1 MSMFKKAERTQAR
14 LRLAIAGPS
23 GSGKTYTALAIAS
36 EIAGGKP
43 IAVVDTESG
52 SASLYAGNFDFDVAE
67 MHSPYHP
74 LKYKKAIEEAAAAG
88 YGCII
93 LDSLSHGWEGTGG
106 LLDVVDEKT
115 KASQSKSAFSVGW
128 KDATPIQNELI
139 EAIVTAPIH
148 VIATMRSKTDYV
160 LEQGKAP
167 KKVGMKAIQR
177 EGIEYEFTIV
187 FQMTLDNDAIVEKT
201 RCSALAGRVF
211 NKPGKEVASIINAW
225 LSEGAPDVAQAIE
238 TATTPQKPLHGH
250 TDTRQAE
257 APKQINVAP
266 VEPPTEVIVQGKDD
280 FDRVLN
286 ELLEEENDNLRKAFH
301 ATGIKTFG
309 NDWNKGAR
317 KWLIT
322 EYTRAKTPHSIR
334 DSETDLVNSER
345 QALIDDMSK
354 NGPARVKKY
363 AQSQKV
369 VALETQMHEHMT
381 AAVPA

>member
-1 MSMFKKAERTQAR
+1 MSMFKKAVRSQAR

-36 EIAGGKP
+36 ELAGGKP

-67 MHSPYHP
+67 MHAPFHP
-74 LKYKKAIEEAAAAG
+74 IKYKKAIEEAAAAG
-88 YGCII
+88 YGCVI

-115 KASQSKSAFSVGW
+115 KASQSKNAFSVGW
-128 KDATPIQNELI
+128 KDATPIHNELI

-187 FQMTLDNDAIVEKT
+187 LQMTLDNDGIVEKT
-201 RCSALAGRVF
+201 RCSALAGKVYH
-211 NKPGKEVASIINAW
+211 KPGKEIATVINAW
-225 LSEGAPDVAQAIE
+225 LNEGAPDAAQAIE
-238 TATTPQKPLHGH
+238 TTQTPGTPTIAH
-250 TDTRQAE
+250 TARKEAQ

-266 VEPPTEVIVQGKDD
+266 VEVTVQGKDD

-286 ELLEEENDNLRKAFH
+286 ELLEEEDDNLRKAFH
-301 ATGIKTFG
+301 ATGNKTFG
-309 NDWNKGAR
+309 NDWNNGAR

-322 EYTRAKTPHSIR
+322 EYTRAKTPNDIR
-334 DSETDLVNSER
+334 SSSKDLVNSER
-345 QALIDDMSK
+345 QALIDDMTK

-363 AQSQKV
+363 AQSQKAQTLIAQTHSHM
-369 VALETQMHEHMT
+369 VAE
-381 AAVPA
+381 AAAA